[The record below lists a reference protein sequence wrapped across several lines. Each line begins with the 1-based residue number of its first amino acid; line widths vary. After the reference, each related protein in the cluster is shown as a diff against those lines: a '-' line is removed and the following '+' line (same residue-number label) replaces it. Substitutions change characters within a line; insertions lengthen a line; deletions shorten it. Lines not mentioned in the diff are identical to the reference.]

1 MNILHISDT
10 HFGTE
15 IQATI
20 EALLE
25 HLEEFPSQLVIFSGD
40 ITQRARVSEFKAA
53 AAFLRRLPDGPV
65 MIVPGNHDI
74 PLYNVLRRFSSPYG
88 RYDEY
93 LADFSLGQDH
103 MPTFDSD
110 RVSITG
116 LDTTDPARHKDG
128 LITEEHIQLTS
139 ERLRAAETHKLK
151 IVFAH
156 QPVDAILE
164 MDEKNIMHNAEP
176 AIRQWAA
183 DGMDLYLGGHIHFPF
198 MQPLR
203 IRYPDIAHDAWT
215 AQCGTTFSTRIR
227 NKMPNSFNRIC
238 VGETR
243 NETKLER
250 WEYDYG
256 MRRFKLE
263 ERVEPWL

>member
-25 HLEEFPSQLVIFSGD
+25 HLEEFPSQLVIYSGD
-40 ITQRARVSEFKAA
+40 ITQRARVNEFKAA

-103 MPTFDSD
+103 
-110 RVSITG
+110 
-116 LDTTDPARHKDG
+116 
-128 LITEEHIQLTS
+128 
-139 ERLRAAETHKLK
+139 
-151 IVFAH
+151 
-156 QPVDAILE
+156 
-164 MDEKNIMHNAEP
+164 
-176 AIRQWAA
+176 
-183 DGMDLYLGGHIHFPF
+183 
-198 MQPLR
+198 
-203 IRYPDIAHDAWT
+203 
-215 AQCGTTFSTRIR
+215 
-227 NKMPNSFNRIC
+227 
-238 VGETR
+238 
-243 NETKLER
+243 
-250 WEYDYG
+250 
-256 MRRFKLE
+256 
-263 ERVEPWL
+263 